1 MHIFLLTIY
10 LSRLFPY
17 NRVMLIPKVK
27 LNGLITIPSSKSQT
41 IRALLISVF
50 SRGISY
56 IKHPLISDDTKSCI
70 NAVKA
75 MGGVVTIG
83 DNSDITVDATS
94 AFFDMDELFIDAGN
108 SGTTEYL
115 SLPMLASLGIKVT
128 IDGDEMLRKRPLKPL
143 LDALESLGAETES
156 TNGFPPATLRGPLDG
171 GECTIECKTSQYLSG
186 LLLGAPLAT
195 GDSHIKC
202 SVLFEKPY
210 VKMTLKWLDEEEI
223 EYKISDDLEE
233 AWIKGGQSYKPL
245 DTYIEGD
252 FSSASFFFVAA
263 AIHNSEVTVE
273 GLVKDS
279 TQGDKEILNILEK
292 MGCTIEWNGNKVTVK
307 GPEKLKG
314 GVFDLNA
321 IPDTLPALAVAASF
335 AYGDTILGNVE
346 QARIKETDRI
356 RVMRENL
363 NALGVDAEESRD
375 SLIIHGKGKV
385 KGGSVKGYGDHRV
398 IMALSILGTK
408 TEEPTDIDDIS
419 AASVTFP
426 TFFELLKQLEK

>member
-1 MHIFLLTIY
+1 MI
-10 LSRLFPY
+10 
-17 NRVMLIPKVK
+17 IPSVK
-27 LNGLITIPSSKSQT
+27 LSGKIIIPSSKSQT

-50 SRGISY
+50 SRGVSY
-56 IKHPLISDDTKSCI
+56 IKHPLISDDTESCI

-75 MGGVVTIG
+75 MGADVSILENG
-83 DNSDITVDATS
+83 NITVDATY
-94 AFFDMDELFIDAGN
+94 AFSDMDELSIDAGN

-115 SLPMLASLGIKVT
+115 SLPMLSSLGIQVN

-156 TNGFPPATLRGPLDG
+156 TEGFPPASIRGPLDG

-186 LLLGAPLAT
+186 LLLGAPLAI

-210 VKMTLKWLDEEEI
+210 VKMTLKWLDDQGI
-223 EYKISDDLEE
+223 KYRISDDLEE
-233 AWIKGGQSYKPL
+233 VWVKGGQSYKPL

-263 AIHNSEVTVE
+263 AIHGTEVTVE
-273 GLVKDS
+273 GLDKNS

-292 MGCTIEWNGNKVTVK
+292 MGCSIKWNGMAVTVK

-321 IPDTLPALAVAASF
+321 IPDTLPALSVAAAF
-335 AYGDTILGNVE
+335 AEGDTILGNVE

-356 RVMRENL
+356 KVMRENL
-363 NALGVDAEESRD
+363 NELGVEAEERRD
-375 SLIIHGKGKV
+375 ALIIHGNGSV
-385 KGGSVKGYGDHRV
+385 KGGKAKGYGDHRV
-398 IMALSILGTK
+398 IMALAILGTK
-408 TEEPTDIDDIS
+408 TEEETEIDDVS

-426 TFFELLKQLEK
+426 TFFDLLEKLEK

>member
-1 MHIFLLTIY
+1 MI
-10 LSRLFPY
+10 
-17 NRVMLIPKVK
+17 IPSVK
-27 LNGLITIPSSKSQT
+27 LSGKIIIPSSKSQT

-50 SRGISY
+50 SRGVSY
-56 IKHPLISDDTKSCI
+56 IKHPLISDDTESCI

-75 MGGVVTIG
+75 MGADVNILENG
-83 DNSDITVDATS
+83 DITVDATY
-94 AFFDMDELFIDAGN
+94 AFSDMDELSIDAGN

-115 SLPMLASLGIKVT
+115 SLPMLSSLGIQVN
-128 IDGDEMLRKRPLKPL
+128 IDGDDMLRKRPLKPL

-156 TNGFPPATLRGPLDG
+156 TEGFPPASIRGPLDG

-186 LLLGAPLAT
+186 LLLGAPLAI

-210 VKMTLKWLDEEEI
+210 VKMTLKWLDDQGI
-223 EYKISDDLEE
+223 KYRISDDLEE
-233 AWIKGGQSYKPL
+233 VWVKGGQSYKPL

-263 AIHNSEVTVE
+263 AIHGTEVTVE
-273 GLVKDS
+273 GLDKNS

-292 MGCTIEWNGNKVTVK
+292 MGCSIKWNGMAVTVK

-321 IPDTLPALAVAASF
+321 IPDTLPALSVAAAF
-335 AYGDTILGNVE
+335 AEGDTILGNVE

-356 RVMRENL
+356 KVMRENL
-363 NALGVDAEESRD
+363 NELGVEAEERRD
-375 SLIIHGKGKV
+375 ALIIHGNGSV
-385 KGGSVKGYGDHRV
+385 KGGKAKGYGDHRV
-398 IMALSILGTK
+398 IMALAILGTK
-408 TEEPTDIDDIS
+408 TEEETEIDDVS

-426 TFFELLKQLEK
+426 TFFDLLEKLEK

>member
-1 MHIFLLTIY
+1 MI
-10 LSRLFPY
+10 
-17 NRVMLIPKVK
+17 IPSVK
-27 LNGLITIPSSKSQT
+27 LSGKIIIPSSKSQT

-50 SRGISY
+50 SRGVSY
-56 IKHPLISDDTKSCI
+56 IKHPLISDDTESCI

-75 MGGVVTIG
+75 MGADVSILENG
-83 DNSDITVDATS
+83 NITVDATY
-94 AFFDMDELFIDAGN
+94 AFSDMDELSIDAGN

-115 SLPMLASLGIKVT
+115 SLPMLSSLGIQVN

-156 TNGFPPATLRGPLDG
+156 TEGFPPASIRGPLDG

-186 LLLGAPLAT
+186 LLLGAPLAI

-210 VKMTLKWLDEEEI
+210 VKMTLKWLDDQGI
-223 EYKISDDLEE
+223 KYRISDDLEE
-233 AWIKGGQSYKPL
+233 VWVKGGQSYKPL

-263 AIHNSEVTVE
+263 AIHGTEVTVE
-273 GLVKDS
+273 GLDKNS

-292 MGCTIEWNGNKVTVK
+292 MGCSIKWNGMAVTVK

-321 IPDTLPALAVAASF
+321 IPDTLPALSVAAAF
-335 AYGDTILGNVE
+335 AEGDTILGNVE

-356 RVMRENL
+356 KVMRENL
-363 NALGVDAEESRD
+363 NELGVEAEERRD
-375 SLIIHGKGKV
+375 ALVVHGNGSV
-385 KGGSVKGYGDHRV
+385 KGGKAKGYGDHRV
-398 IMALSILGTK
+398 IMALAILGTK
-408 TEEPTDIDDIS
+408 TEEETEIDDVS

-426 TFFELLKQLEK
+426 TFFDLLEKLEK

>member
-1 MHIFLLTIY
+1 MI
-10 LSRLFPY
+10 
-17 NRVMLIPKVK
+17 IPSVK
-27 LNGLITIPSSKSQT
+27 LSGKIIIPSSKSQT

-50 SRGISY
+50 SRGVSY
-56 IKHPLISDDTKSCI
+56 IKHPLISDDTESCI

-75 MGGVVTIG
+75 MGADVSILENG
-83 DNSDITVDATS
+83 NITVDATY
-94 AFFDMDELFIDAGN
+94 AFSDMDELSIDAGN

-115 SLPMLASLGIKVT
+115 SLPMLSSLGIQVN

-156 TNGFPPATLRGPLDG
+156 TEGFPPASIRGPLDG

-186 LLLGAPLAT
+186 LLLGAPLAI

-210 VKMTLKWLDEEEI
+210 VKMTLKWLDDQGI
-223 EYKISDDLEE
+223 KYRISDDLEE
-233 AWIKGGQSYKPL
+233 VWVKGGQSYKPL

-263 AIHNSEVTVE
+263 AIHGTEVTVE
-273 GLVKDS
+273 GLDKNS

-292 MGCTIEWNGNKVTVK
+292 MGCSIKWNGMAVTVK

-321 IPDTLPALAVAASF
+321 IPDTLPALSVAAAF
-335 AYGDTILGNVE
+335 AEGDTILKNVE
-346 QARIKETDRI
+346 QAIIKETDRI
-356 RVMRENL
+356 KVMRENL
-363 NALGVDAEESRD
+363 NELGVEAEERRD
-375 SLIIHGKGKV
+375 ALIIHGNGSV
-385 KGGSVKGYGDHRV
+385 KGGKAKGYGDHRV
-398 IMALSILGTK
+398 IMALAILGTK
-408 TEEPTDIDDIS
+408 TEEETEIDDVS

-426 TFFELLKQLEK
+426 TFFDLLEKLEK

>member
-1 MHIFLLTIY
+1 MI
-10 LSRLFPY
+10 
-17 NRVMLIPKVK
+17 IPSVK
-27 LNGLITIPSSKSQT
+27 LSGKIIIPSSKSQT

-50 SRGISY
+50 SRGVSY
-56 IKHPLISDDTKSCI
+56 IKHPLISDDTESCI

-75 MGGVVTIG
+75 MGADVNILENG
-83 DNSDITVDATS
+83 DITVDATY
-94 AFFDMDELFIDAGN
+94 AFSDMDVLSIAAGN

-115 SLPMLASLGIKVT
+115 SLPMLSSLGIQVN

-156 TNGFPPATLRGPLDG
+156 TEGFPPASIRGPLDG

-186 LLLGAPLAT
+186 LLLGAPLAI

-210 VKMTLKWLDEEEI
+210 VKMTLKWLDDQGI
-223 EYKISDDLEE
+223 KYRISDDLEE
-233 AWIKGGQSYKPL
+233 VWVKGGQSYKPL

-263 AIHNSEVTVE
+263 AIHGTEVTVE
-273 GLVKDS
+273 GLDKNS

-292 MGCTIEWNGNKVTVK
+292 MGCSIKWNGIAVTVK
-307 GPEKLKG
+307 GPDKLKG

-321 IPDTLPALAVAASF
+321 IPDTLPALSVAAAF
-335 AYGDTILGNVE
+335 AEGDTILGNVE

-356 RVMRENL
+356 KVMRENL
-363 NALGVDAEESRD
+363 NELGVEAEERRD
-375 SLIIHGKGKV
+375 ALVVHGN
-385 KGGSVKGYGDHRV
+385 GSVKGGKAKSYGDHRV
-398 IMALSILGTK
+398 IMALAILGTR
-408 TEEPTDIDDIS
+408 TEEETEIDDVS

-426 TFFELLKQLEK
+426 TFFDLLEKLEK

>member
-1 MHIFLLTIY
+1 MI
-10 LSRLFPY
+10 
-17 NRVMLIPKVK
+17 IPSVK
-27 LNGLITIPSSKSQT
+27 LSGKIIIPSSKSQT

-50 SRGISY
+50 SRGVSY
-56 IKHPLISDDTKSCI
+56 IKHPLISDDTESCI

-75 MGGVVTIG
+75 MGADVNILENG
-83 DNSDITVDATS
+83 DITVDATY
-94 AFFDMDELFIDAGN
+94 AFSDMDELSIDAGN

-115 SLPMLASLGIKVT
+115 SLPMLSSLGIQVN

-156 TNGFPPATLRGPLDG
+156 TEGFPPASIRGPLDG

-186 LLLGAPLAT
+186 LLLGAPLAI

-210 VKMTLKWLDEEEI
+210 VKMTLKWLDDQGI
-223 EYKISDDLEE
+223 KYRISDDLEE
-233 AWIKGGQSYKPL
+233 VWVKGGQSYKPL

-263 AIHNSEVTVE
+263 AIHGTEVTVE
-273 GLVKDS
+273 GLDKNS

-292 MGCTIEWNGNKVTVK
+292 MGCSIKWNGMAVTVK

-321 IPDTLPALAVAASF
+321 IPDTLPALSVAAAF
-335 AYGDTILGNVE
+335 AEGDTILKNVE

-356 RVMRENL
+356 KVMRENL
-363 NALGVDAEESRD
+363 NELGVEAEERRD
-375 SLIIHGKGKV
+375 ALIIHGNGSV
-385 KGGSVKGYGDHRV
+385 KGGKAKGYGDHRV
-398 IMALSILGTK
+398 IMALAILGTK
-408 TEEPTDIDDIS
+408 TEEETEIDDVS

-426 TFFELLKQLEK
+426 TFFDLLEKLEK

>member
-1 MHIFLLTIY
+1 MI
-10 LSRLFPY
+10 
-17 NRVMLIPKVK
+17 IPSVK
-27 LNGLITIPSSKSQT
+27 LSGKIIIPSSKSQT

-50 SRGISY
+50 SRGVSY
-56 IKHPLISDDTKSCI
+56 IKHPLISDDTESCI

-75 MGGVVTIG
+75 MGADVSILENG
-83 DNSDITVDATS
+83 DITVDATY
-94 AFFDMDELFIDAGN
+94 AFSDMDELSIDAGN

-115 SLPMLASLGIKVT
+115 SLPMLSSLGIKVN

-156 TNGFPPATLRGPLDG
+156 TEGFPPASIRGPLDG

-186 LLLGAPLAT
+186 LLLGAPLAI
-195 GDSHIKC
+195 GDCHIKC

-210 VKMTLKWLDEEEI
+210 VKMTLKWLDDQGI
-223 EYKISDDLEE
+223 KYRISDDLEE
-233 AWIKGGQSYKPL
+233 VWVKGGQSYKPL

-263 AIHNSEVTVE
+263 AIHGTEVTVE
-273 GLVKDS
+273 GLDKNS

-292 MGCTIEWNGNKVTVK
+292 MGCSIKWNGMAVTVK

-321 IPDTLPALAVAASF
+321 IPDTLPALSVAAAF
-335 AYGDTILGNVE
+335 AEGDTILGNVE

-356 RVMRENL
+356 KVMRENL
-363 NALGVDAEESRD
+363 NELGVEAEERRD
-375 SLIIHGKGKV
+375 ALIIHGNGSV
-385 KGGSVKGYGDHRV
+385 KGGKAKGYGDHRV
-398 IMALSILGTK
+398 IMALAILGTR
-408 TEEPTDIDDIS
+408 TEEETEIDDVS

-426 TFFELLKQLEK
+426 TFFDLLEKLEK

>member
-1 MHIFLLTIY
+1 MI
-10 LSRLFPY
+10 
-17 NRVMLIPKVK
+17 IPSVK
-27 LNGLITIPSSKSQT
+27 LSGKIIIPSSKSQT

-50 SRGISY
+50 SRGVSY
-56 IKHPLISDDTKSCI
+56 IKHPLISDDTESCI

-75 MGGVVTIG
+75 MGADVNILENG
-83 DNSDITVDATS
+83 DITVDATY
-94 AFFDMDELFIDAGN
+94 AFSDMDELSIDAGN

-115 SLPMLASLGIKVT
+115 SLPMLSSLGIQVN

-156 TNGFPPATLRGPLDG
+156 TEGFPPASIRGPLDG

-186 LLLGAPLAT
+186 LLLGAPLAI

-210 VKMTLKWLDEEEI
+210 VKMTLKWLDDQGI
-223 EYKISDDLEE
+223 KYRISDDLEE
-233 AWIKGGQSYKPL
+233 VWVKGGQSYKPL

-263 AIHNSEVTVE
+263 AIHGTEVTVE
-273 GLVKDS
+273 GLDKNS

-292 MGCTIEWNGNKVTVK
+292 MGCSIKWNGMAVTVK

-321 IPDTLPALAVAASF
+321 IPDTLPALSVAAAF
-335 AYGDTILGNVE
+335 AEGDTILGNVE

-356 RVMRENL
+356 KVMRENL
-363 NALGVDAEESRD
+363 NELGVEADERRDA
-375 SLIIHGKGKV
+375 LIIHGNGSV
-385 KGGSVKGYGDHRV
+385 KGGKAKGYGDHRV
-398 IMALSILGTK
+398 IMALAILGTRTEEK
-408 TEEPTDIDDIS
+408 TEIDDVS

-426 TFFELLKQLEK
+426 TFFDLLEKLEK

>member
-1 MHIFLLTIY
+1 MI
-10 LSRLFPY
+10 
-17 NRVMLIPKVK
+17 IPSVK
-27 LNGLITIPSSKSQT
+27 LSGKIIIPSSKSQT

-50 SRGISY
+50 SRGVSY
-56 IKHPLISDDTKSCI
+56 IKHPLISDDTESCI

-75 MGGVVTIG
+75 MGADVSILENG
-83 DNSDITVDATS
+83 DITVDATY
-94 AFFDMDELFIDAGN
+94 AFSDMDELSIDAGN

-115 SLPMLASLGIKVT
+115 SLPMLSSLGIQVN

-156 TNGFPPATLRGPLDG
+156 TNGFPPASIRGPLDG

-186 LLLGAPLAT
+186 LLLGAPLAI

-210 VKMTLKWLDEEEI
+210 VKMTLKWLDDQGI
-223 EYKISDDLEE
+223 KYRISDDLEE
-233 AWIKGGQSYKPL
+233 VWVKGGQSYKPL

-263 AIHNSEVTVE
+263 AIHGTEVTVE
-273 GLVKDS
+273 GLDKNS
-279 TQGDKEILNILEK
+279 TQGDKEILNILEN
-292 MGCTIEWNGNKVTVK
+292 MGCKVEWNGMAVTVK
-307 GPEKLKG
+307 GPDKLKG

-321 IPDTLPALAVAASF
+321 IPDTLPALSVAAAF
-335 AYGDTILGNVE
+335 AEGDTILENVE

-356 RVMRENL
+356 KVMRENL
-363 NALGVDAEESRD
+363 NDLGVEAEERRD
-375 SLIIHGKGKV
+375 ALIVHGKGSV
-385 KGGSVKGYGDHRV
+385 KGGKAKGYGDHRV
-398 IMALSILGTK
+398 IMALAILGTRTEEK
-408 TEEPTDIDDIS
+408 TEIDDVS

-426 TFFELLKQLEK
+426 TFFDLLEKLEK

>member
-1 MHIFLLTIY
+1 MI
-10 LSRLFPY
+10 
-17 NRVMLIPKVK
+17 IPSVK
-27 LNGLITIPSSKSQT
+27 LSGKIIIPSSKSQT

-50 SRGISY
+50 SRGVSY
-56 IKHPLISDDTKSCI
+56 IKHPLISDDTESCI

-75 MGGVVTIG
+75 MGADVNILENG
-83 DNSDITVDATS
+83 DITVDATY
-94 AFFDMDELFIDAGN
+94 AFSDMDELSIDAGN

-115 SLPMLASLGIKVT
+115 SLPMLSSLGIQVN

-156 TNGFPPATLRGPLDG
+156 TNGFPPASIRGPLDG

-186 LLLGAPLAT
+186 LLLGAPLAI

-210 VKMTLKWLDEEEI
+210 VKMTLKWLDDQGI
-223 EYKISDDLEE
+223 KYRISDDLEE
-233 AWIKGGQSYKPL
+233 VWVKGGQSYKPL

-263 AIHNSEVTVE
+263 AIHGTEVTVE
-273 GLVKDS
+273 GLDKNS

-292 MGCTIEWNGNKVTVK
+292 MGCSIKWNGMAVTVK

-321 IPDTLPALAVAASF
+321 IPDTLPALSVAAAF
-335 AYGDTILGNVE
+335 AEGDTILGNVE

-356 RVMRENL
+356 KVMRENL
-363 NALGVDAEESRD
+363 NELGVEADERRDA
-375 SLIIHGKGKV
+375 LIIHGNGSV
-385 KGGSVKGYGDHRV
+385 KGGKAKGYGDHRV
-398 IMALSILGTK
+398 IMALAILGTR
-408 TEEPTDIDDIS
+408 TEEETEIDDVS

-426 TFFELLKQLEK
+426 TFFDLLEKLEK

>member
-1 MHIFLLTIY
+1 MI
-10 LSRLFPY
+10 
-17 NRVMLIPKVK
+17 IPSVK
-27 LNGLITIPSSKSQT
+27 LSGKIIIPSSKSQT

-50 SRGISY
+50 SRGVSY
-56 IKHPLISDDTKSCI
+56 IKHPLISDDTESCI

-75 MGGVVTIG
+75 MGADVSILENG
-83 DNSDITVDATS
+83 DITVDATY
-94 AFFDMDELFIDAGN
+94 AFSDMDELSIDAGN

-115 SLPMLASLGIKVT
+115 SLPMLSSLGIQVN

-156 TNGFPPATLRGPLDG
+156 TEGFPPASIRGPLDG

-186 LLLGAPLAT
+186 LLLGAPLAI

-210 VKMTLKWLDEEEI
+210 VKMTLKWLDDQGI
-223 EYKISDDLEE
+223 KYRISDDLEE
-233 AWIKGGQSYKPL
+233 VWVKGGQSYKPL

-263 AIHNSEVTVE
+263 AIHGTEVTVE
-273 GLVKDS
+273 GLDKNS

-292 MGCTIEWNGNKVTVK
+292 MGCSIKWNGMAVTVK

-321 IPDTLPALAVAASF
+321 IPDTLPALSVAAAF
-335 AYGDTILGNVE
+335 AEGDTILGNVE

-356 RVMRENL
+356 KVMRENL
-363 NALGVDAEESRD
+363 NELGVEAEERRD
-375 SLIIHGKGKV
+375 ALVVHGKGSV
-385 KGGSVKGYGDHRV
+385 KGGKAKGYGDHRV
-398 IMALSILGTK
+398 IMALAILGTR
-408 TEEPTDIDDIS
+408 TEEETEIDDVS

-426 TFFELLKQLEK
+426 TFFDLLEKLEK

>member
-1 MHIFLLTIY
+1 MTIP
-10 LSRLFPY
+10 S
-17 NRVMLIPKVK
+17 VK
-27 LNGLITIPSSKSQT
+27 LSGKIIIPSSKSQT

-50 SRGISY
+50 SRGVSY
-56 IKHPLISDDTKSCI
+56 IKHPLISDDTESCI

-75 MGGVVTIG
+75 MGADVNILENG
-83 DNSDITVDATS
+83 DITVDATY
-94 AFFDMDELFIDAGN
+94 AFSDMDELSIDAGN

-115 SLPMLASLGIKVT
+115 SLPMLSSLGIRVN

-156 TNGFPPATLRGPLDG
+156 TEGFPPASIRGPLDG

-186 LLLGAPLAT
+186 LLLGAPLAI

-210 VKMTLKWLDEEEI
+210 VKMTLKWLDDQGI
-223 EYKISDDLEE
+223 KYRISDDLEE
-233 AWIKGGQSYKPL
+233 VWVKGGQSYKPL

-263 AIHNSEVTVE
+263 AIHGTEVTVE
-273 GLVKDS
+273 GLDKNS

-292 MGCTIEWNGNKVTVK
+292 MGCSIKWNGMAVTVK

-321 IPDTLPALAVAASF
+321 IPDTLPALSVAAAF
-335 AYGDTILGNVE
+335 AEGDTILGNVE
-346 QARIKETDRI
+346 QASIKETDRI
-356 RVMRENL
+356 KVMRENL
-363 NALGVDAEESRD
+363 NELGVEAEERRD
-375 SLIIHGKGKV
+375 ALIIHGNGSV
-385 KGGSVKGYGDHRV
+385 KGGKAKGYGDHRV
-398 IMALSILGTK
+398 IMALAILGTK
-408 TEEPTDIDDIS
+408 TEEETEIDDVS

-426 TFFELLKQLEK
+426 TFFDLLEKLEK

>member
-1 MHIFLLTIY
+1 MI
-10 LSRLFPY
+10 
-17 NRVMLIPKVK
+17 IPSVK
-27 LNGLITIPSSKSQT
+27 LSGKIIIPSSKSQT

-50 SRGISY
+50 SRGVSY
-56 IKHPLISDDTKSCI
+56 IKHPLISDDTESCI

-75 MGGVVTIG
+75 MGADVSILENG
-83 DNSDITVDATS
+83 DITVDATY
-94 AFFDMDELFIDAGN
+94 AFSDMDELSIDAGN

-115 SLPMLASLGIKVT
+115 SLPMLSSLGIQVN

-156 TNGFPPATLRGPLDG
+156 TEGFPPASIRGPLDG

-186 LLLGAPLAT
+186 LLLGAPLAI
-195 GDSHIKC
+195 GDCHIKC

-210 VKMTLKWLDEEEI
+210 VKMTLKWLDDQGI
-223 EYKISDDLEE
+223 KYRISDDLEE
-233 AWIKGGQSYKPL
+233 VWVKGGQSYKPL

-263 AIHNSEVTVE
+263 AIHGTEVTVE
-273 GLVKDS
+273 GLDKNS

-292 MGCTIEWNGNKVTVK
+292 MGCSIKWNGMAVTVK

-321 IPDTLPALAVAASF
+321 IPDTLPALSVAAAF
-335 AYGDTILGNVE
+335 AEGDTILGNVE

-356 RVMRENL
+356 KVMRENL
-363 NALGVDAEESRD
+363 NELGVEAEERRD
-375 SLIIHGKGKV
+375 ALVVHGKGSV
-385 KGGSVKGYGDHRV
+385 KGGKAKGYGDHRV
-398 IMALSILGTK
+398 IMALAILGTR
-408 TEEPTDIDDIS
+408 TEEETEIDDVS

-426 TFFELLKQLEK
+426 TFFDLLEKLEK

>member
-1 MHIFLLTIY
+1 MI
-10 LSRLFPY
+10 
-17 NRVMLIPKVK
+17 IPSVK
-27 LNGLITIPSSKSQT
+27 LSGKIIIPSSKSQT

-50 SRGISY
+50 SRGVSY
-56 IKHPLISDDTKSCI
+56 IKHPLISDDTESCI

-75 MGGVVTIG
+75 MGADVNILENG
-83 DNSDITVDATS
+83 DITVDATY
-94 AFFDMDELFIDAGN
+94 AFSDMDELSIDAGN

-115 SLPMLASLGIKVT
+115 SLPMLSSLGIQVN

-156 TNGFPPATLRGPLDG
+156 TEGFPPASIRGPLDG

-186 LLLGAPLAT
+186 LLLGAPLAI

-210 VKMTLKWLDEEEI
+210 VKMTLKWLDDQGI
-223 EYKISDDLEE
+223 KYRISDDLEE
-233 AWIKGGQSYKPL
+233 VWVKGGQSYKPL

-263 AIHNSEVTVE
+263 AIHGTEVTVE
-273 GLVKDS
+273 GLDKNS

-292 MGCTIEWNGNKVTVK
+292 MGCSIKWNGMAVTVK

-321 IPDTLPALAVAASF
+321 IPDTLPALSVAAAF
-335 AYGDTILGNVE
+335 AEGDTILGNVE

-356 RVMRENL
+356 KVMRENL
-363 NALGVDAEESRD
+363 NELGVEAEERRD
-375 SLIIHGKGKV
+375 ALIIHGNGSV
-385 KGGSVKGYGDHRV
+385 KGGKAKGYGDHRV
-398 IMALSILGTK
+398 IMALAILGTR
-408 TEEPTDIDDIS
+408 TEEETEIDDVS
-419 AASVTFP
+419 AASITFP
-426 TFFELLKQLEK
+426 TFFDLLENLEK

>member
-1 MHIFLLTIY
+1 MI
-10 LSRLFPY
+10 
-17 NRVMLIPKVK
+17 IPSVK
-27 LNGLITIPSSKSQT
+27 LSGKIIIPSSKSQT

-50 SRGISY
+50 SRGVSY
-56 IKHPLISDDTKSCI
+56 IKHPLISDDTESCI

-75 MGGVVTIG
+75 MGADVSILENG
-83 DNSDITVDATS
+83 DITVDATY
-94 AFFDMDELFIDAGN
+94 AFSDMDELSIDAGN

-115 SLPMLASLGIKVT
+115 SLPMLSSLGIQVN

-156 TNGFPPATLRGPLDG
+156 TNGFPPASIRGPLDG

-186 LLLGAPLAT
+186 LLLGAPLAI
-195 GDSHIKC
+195 GDCHIKC

-210 VKMTLKWLDEEEI
+210 VKMTLKWLDDQGI
-223 EYKISDDLEE
+223 KYRISDDLEE
-233 AWIKGGQSYKPL
+233 VWVKGGQSYKPL

-263 AIHNSEVTVE
+263 AIHGTEVTVE
-273 GLVKDS
+273 GLDKNS

-292 MGCTIEWNGNKVTVK
+292 MGCSIKWNGMAVTVK

-321 IPDTLPALAVAASF
+321 IPDTLPALSVAAAF
-335 AYGDTILGNVE
+335 AEGDTILGNVE

-356 RVMRENL
+356 KVMRENL
-363 NALGVDAEESRD
+363 NELGVEAEERRD
-375 SLIIHGKGKV
+375 ALVVHGNGSV
-385 KGGSVKGYGDHRV
+385 KGGKAKGYGDHRV
-398 IMALSILGTK
+398 IMALAILGTRTEEK
-408 TEEPTDIDDIS
+408 TEIDDVS

-426 TFFELLKQLEK
+426 TFFDLLENLEK

>member
-1 MHIFLLTIY
+1 MI
-10 LSRLFPY
+10 
-17 NRVMLIPKVK
+17 IPSVK
-27 LNGLITIPSSKSQT
+27 LSGKIIIPSSKSQT

-50 SRGISY
+50 SRGVSY
-56 IKHPLISDDTKSCI
+56 IKHPLISDDTESCI

-75 MGGVVTIG
+75 MGADVSILENG
-83 DNSDITVDATS
+83 DITVDATY
-94 AFFDMDELFIDAGN
+94 AFSDMDELSIDAGN

-115 SLPMLASLGIKVT
+115 SLPMLSSLGIQVN

-156 TNGFPPATLRGPLDG
+156 TEGFPPASIRGPLDG

-186 LLLGAPLAT
+186 LLLGAPLAI

-210 VKMTLKWLDEEEI
+210 VKMTLKWLDDQGI
-223 EYKISDDLEE
+223 KYRISDDLEE
-233 AWIKGGQSYKPL
+233 VWVKGGQSYKPL

-263 AIHNSEVTVE
+263 AIHGTEVTVE
-273 GLVKDS
+273 GLDKNS

-292 MGCTIEWNGNKVTVK
+292 MGCSIKWNGMAVTVK

-321 IPDTLPALAVAASF
+321 IPDTLPALSVAAAF
-335 AYGDTILGNVE
+335 AEGDTILGNVE

-356 RVMRENL
+356 KVMRENL
-363 NALGVDAEESRD
+363 NELGVEAEERRD
-375 SLIIHGKGKV
+375 ALVVHGNGSV
-385 KGGSVKGYGDHRV
+385 KGGKAKGYGDHRV
-398 IMALSILGTK
+398 IMALAILGTK
-408 TEEPTDIDDIS
+408 TEEKTEIDDVS

-426 TFFELLKQLEK
+426 TFFDLLEKLEK

>member
-1 MHIFLLTIY
+1 MIIPSAK
-10 LSRLFPY
+10 LSGK
-17 NRVMLIPKVK
+17 I
-27 LNGLITIPSSKSQT
+27 IIPSSKSQT

-50 SRGISY
+50 SRGVSY
-56 IKHPLISDDTKSCI
+56 IKHPLISDDTESCI

-75 MGGVVTIG
+75 MGADVNILENG
-83 DNSDITVDATS
+83 DITVDATY
-94 AFFDMDELFIDAGN
+94 AFSDMDELSIDAGN

-115 SLPMLASLGIKVT
+115 SLPMLSSLGIQVN

-156 TNGFPPATLRGPLDG
+156 TNGFPPASIRGPLDG

-186 LLLGAPLAT
+186 LLLGAPLAIC
-195 GDSHIKC
+195 DSHIKC

-210 VKMTLKWLDEEEI
+210 VKMTLKWLDYQGI
-223 EYKISDDLEE
+223 KYRISDDLEE
-233 AWIKGGQSYKPL
+233 VWVKGGQSYKPL

-263 AIHNSEVTVE
+263 AIHGTEVTVE
-273 GLVKDS
+273 GLDKNS

-292 MGCTIEWNGNKVTVK
+292 MGCSIKWNGMAVTVK

-321 IPDTLPALAVAASF
+321 IPDTLPALSVAAAF
-335 AYGDTILGNVE
+335 AEGDTILENVE

-356 RVMRENL
+356 KVMRENL
-363 NALGVDAEESRD
+363 NELGVEAEERRD
-375 SLIIHGKGKV
+375 ALIIHGNGSV
-385 KGGSVKGYGDHRV
+385 KGGKAKGYGDHRV
-398 IMALSILGTK
+398 IMALAILGTR
-408 TEEPTDIDDIS
+408 TEEETEIDDVS

-426 TFFELLKQLEK
+426 TFFDLLEKLEK

>member
-1 MHIFLLTIY
+1 MI
-10 LSRLFPY
+10 
-17 NRVMLIPKVK
+17 IPSVK
-27 LNGLITIPSSKSQT
+27 LSGKIIIPSSKSQT
-41 IRALLISVF
+41 IRALLISFF
-50 SRGISY
+50 SRGVSY
-56 IKHPLISDDTKSCI
+56 IKHPLISDDTESCI

-75 MGGVVTIG
+75 MGADVSILENG
-83 DNSDITVDATS
+83 NITVDATY
-94 AFFDMDELFIDAGN
+94 AFSDMDELSIDAGN

-115 SLPMLASLGIKVT
+115 SLPMLSSLGIQVN

-156 TNGFPPATLRGPLDG
+156 TEGFPPASIRGPLDG

-186 LLLGAPLAT
+186 LLLGAPLAI

-210 VKMTLKWLDEEEI
+210 VKMTLKWLDDQGI
-223 EYKISDDLEE
+223 KYRISDDLEE
-233 AWIKGGQSYKPL
+233 VWVKGGQSYKPL

-263 AIHNSEVTVE
+263 AIHGTEVTVE
-273 GLVKDS
+273 GLDKNS

-292 MGCTIEWNGNKVTVK
+292 MGCSIKWNGMAVTVK

-321 IPDTLPALAVAASF
+321 IPDTLPALSVAAAF
-335 AYGDTILGNVE
+335 AEGDTILGNVE

-356 RVMRENL
+356 KVMRENL
-363 NALGVDAEESRD
+363 NELGVEAEERRD
-375 SLIIHGKGKV
+375 ALVVHGNGSV
-385 KGGSVKGYGDHRV
+385 KGGKAKGYGDHRV
-398 IMALSILGTK
+398 IMALAILGTK
-408 TEEPTDIDDIS
+408 TEEETEIDDVS

-426 TFFELLKQLEK
+426 TFFDLLEKLEK

>member
-1 MHIFLLTIY
+1 MI
-10 LSRLFPY
+10 
-17 NRVMLIPKVK
+17 IPSVK
-27 LNGLITIPSSKSQT
+27 LSGKIIIPSSKSQT

-50 SRGISY
+50 SRGVSY
-56 IKHPLISDDTKSCI
+56 IKHPLISDDTESCI

-75 MGGVVTIG
+75 MGADVSILENG
-83 DNSDITVDATS
+83 DITVDATY
-94 AFFDMDELFIDAGN
+94 AFSDMDELSIDAGN

-115 SLPMLASLGIKVT
+115 SLPMLSSLGIQVN

-156 TNGFPPATLRGPLDG
+156 TNGFPPASIRGPLDG

-186 LLLGAPLAT
+186 LLLGAPLAI

-210 VKMTLKWLDEEEI
+210 VKMTLKWLDDQGI
-223 EYKISDDLEE
+223 KYRISDDLEE
-233 AWIKGGQSYKPL
+233 VWVKGGQSYKPL

-263 AIHNSEVTVE
+263 AIHGTEVTVE
-273 GLVKDS
+273 GLDKNS

-292 MGCTIEWNGNKVTVK
+292 MGCSIKWNGMAVTVK

-321 IPDTLPALAVAASF
+321 IPDTLPALSVAAAF
-335 AYGDTILGNVE
+335 AEGDTILGNVE

-356 RVMRENL
+356 KVMRENL
-363 NALGVDAEESRD
+363 NELGVEADERRDA
-375 SLIIHGKGKV
+375 LIIHGNGSV
-385 KGGSVKGYGDHRV
+385 KGGKAKGYGDHRV
-398 IMALSILGTK
+398 IMALAILGTR
-408 TEEPTDIDDIS
+408 TEEETEIDDVS

-426 TFFELLKQLEK
+426 TFFDLLEKLEK

>member
-1 MHIFLLTIY
+1 MI
-10 LSRLFPY
+10 
-17 NRVMLIPKVK
+17 IPSVK
-27 LNGLITIPSSKSQT
+27 LSGKIIIPSSKSQT

-50 SRGISY
+50 SRGVSY
-56 IKHPLISDDTKSCI
+56 IKHPLISDDTESCI

-75 MGGVVTIG
+75 MGADVNILENG
-83 DNSDITVDATS
+83 DITVDATY
-94 AFFDMDELFIDAGN
+94 AFSDMDELSIDAGN

-115 SLPMLASLGIKVT
+115 SLPMLSFLGIQVN

-156 TNGFPPATLRGPLDG
+156 TEGFPPASIRGPLDG

-186 LLLGAPLAT
+186 LLLGAPLAI
-195 GDSHIKC
+195 GDCHIKC

-210 VKMTLKWLDEEEI
+210 VKMTLKWLDDQGI
-223 EYKISDDLEE
+223 KYRISDDLEE
-233 AWIKGGQSYKPL
+233 VWVKGGQSYKPL

-263 AIHNSEVTVE
+263 AIHGTEVTVE
-273 GLVKDS
+273 GLDKNS

-292 MGCTIEWNGNKVTVK
+292 MGCSIKWNGMAVTVK

-321 IPDTLPALAVAASF
+321 IPDTLPALSVAAAF
-335 AYGDTILGNVE
+335 AEGDTILGNVE

-356 RVMRENL
+356 KVMRENL
-363 NALGVDAEESRD
+363 NELGVEADERRDA
-375 SLIIHGKGKV
+375 LIIHGNGSV
-385 KGGSVKGYGDHRV
+385 KGGKAKGYGDHRV
-398 IMALSILGTK
+398 IMALAILGTK
-408 TEEPTDIDDIS
+408 TEEKTEIDDVS

-426 TFFELLKQLEK
+426 TFFDLLEKLEK

>member
-1 MHIFLLTIY
+1 MI
-10 LSRLFPY
+10 
-17 NRVMLIPKVK
+17 IPSVK
-27 LNGLITIPSSKSQT
+27 LSGKIIIPSSKSQT

-50 SRGISY
+50 SRGVSY
-56 IKHPLISDDTKSCI
+56 IKHPLISDDTESCI

-75 MGGVVTIG
+75 MGADVNILENG
-83 DNSDITVDATS
+83 DITVDATY
-94 AFFDMDELFIDAGN
+94 AFSDMDELSIDAGN

-115 SLPMLASLGIKVT
+115 SLPMLSSLGIQVN

-156 TNGFPPATLRGPLDG
+156 TEGFPPASIRGPVDG
-171 GECTIECKTSQYLSG
+171 GECTIECKTSQDLSG
-186 LLLGAPLAT
+186 LLLGAPLAI

-210 VKMTLKWLDEEEI
+210 VKMTLKWLDDQGI
-223 EYKISDDLEE
+223 KYRISDDLEE
-233 AWIKGGQSYKPL
+233 VWVKGGQSYKPL

-263 AIHNSEVTVE
+263 AIHGTEVTVE
-273 GLVKDS
+273 GLDKNS

-292 MGCTIEWNGNKVTVK
+292 MGCSIKWNGMAVTVK

-321 IPDTLPALAVAASF
+321 IPDTLPALSVAAAF
-335 AYGDTILGNVE
+335 AEGDTILGNVE

-356 RVMRENL
+356 KVMRENL
-363 NALGVDAEESRD
+363 NELGVEADERRDA
-375 SLIIHGKGKV
+375 LIIHGNGSV
-385 KGGSVKGYGDHRV
+385 KGGKAKGYGDHRV
-398 IMALSILGTK
+398 IMALAILGTK
-408 TEEPTDIDDIS
+408 TEEETEIDDVS

-426 TFFELLKQLEK
+426 TFFDLLEKLEK

>member
-1 MHIFLLTIY
+1 MI
-10 LSRLFPY
+10 
-17 NRVMLIPKVK
+17 IPSVK
-27 LNGLITIPSSKSQT
+27 LSGKIIIPSSKSQT

-50 SRGISY
+50 SRGVSY
-56 IKHPLISDDTKSCI
+56 IKHPLISDDTESCI

-75 MGGVVTIG
+75 MGADVNILENG
-83 DNSDITVDATS
+83 DITVDATY
-94 AFFDMDELFIDAGN
+94 AFSDMDELSIDAGN

-115 SLPMLASLGIKVT
+115 SLPMLSSLGIQVN

-156 TNGFPPATLRGPLDG
+156 TEGFSPASIRGPLDG

-186 LLLGAPLAT
+186 LLLGAPLAI

-210 VKMTLKWLDEEEI
+210 VKMTLKWLDDQGI
-223 EYKISDDLEE
+223 KYRISDDLEE
-233 AWIKGGQSYKPL
+233 VWVKGGQSYKPL

-263 AIHNSEVTVE
+263 AIHGTEVTVE
-273 GLVKDS
+273 GLDKNS

-292 MGCTIEWNGNKVTVK
+292 MGCSIKWNGMAVTVK

-321 IPDTLPALAVAASF
+321 IPDTLPALSVAAAF
-335 AYGDTILGNVE
+335 AEGDTILGNVE

-356 RVMRENL
+356 KVMRENL
-363 NALGVDAEESRD
+363 NELGVEAEERRD
-375 SLIIHGKGKV
+375 ALVVHGKGSV
-385 KGGSVKGYGDHRV
+385 KGGKAKGYGDHRV
-398 IMALSILGTK
+398 IMALAILGTRTEEK
-408 TEEPTDIDDIS
+408 TEIDDVS

-426 TFFELLKQLEK
+426 TFFDLLENLEK

>member
-1 MHIFLLTIY
+1 MI
-10 LSRLFPY
+10 
-17 NRVMLIPKVK
+17 IPSVK
-27 LNGLITIPSSKSQT
+27 LSGKIIIPSSKSQT

-50 SRGISY
+50 SRGVSY
-56 IKHPLISDDTKSCI
+56 IKHPLISDDTESCI

-75 MGGVVTIG
+75 MGADVSILENG
-83 DNSDITVDATS
+83 DITVDATY
-94 AFFDMDELFIDAGN
+94 AFSDMDELSIDAGN

-115 SLPMLASLGIKVT
+115 SLPMLSSLGIQVN

-156 TNGFPPATLRGPLDG
+156 TEGFPPASIRGPLDG

-186 LLLGAPLAT
+186 LLLGAPLAI

-210 VKMTLKWLDEEEI
+210 VKMTLKWLDDQGI
-223 EYKISDDLEE
+223 KYRISDDLEE
-233 AWIKGGQSYKPL
+233 VWVKGGQSYKPL

-263 AIHNSEVTVE
+263 AIHGTEVTVE
-273 GLVKDS
+273 GLDKNS

-292 MGCTIEWNGNKVTVK
+292 MGCSIKWNGMAVTVK

-321 IPDTLPALAVAASF
+321 IPDTLPALSVAAAF
-335 AYGDTILGNVE
+335 AEGDTILENVE

-356 RVMRENL
+356 KVMRENL
-363 NALGVDAEESRD
+363 NELGVEAEERRD
-375 SLIIHGKGKV
+375 ALIIHGNGSV
-385 KGGSVKGYGDHRV
+385 KGGKAKGYGDHRV
-398 IMALSILGTK
+398 IMALAILGTR
-408 TEEPTDIDDIS
+408 TEEETEIDDVS

-426 TFFELLKQLEK
+426 TFFDLLEKLEK

>member
-1 MHIFLLTIY
+1 MI
-10 LSRLFPY
+10 
-17 NRVMLIPKVK
+17 IPSVK
-27 LNGLITIPSSKSQT
+27 LSGKIIIPSSKSQT

-50 SRGISY
+50 SRGVSY
-56 IKHPLISDDTKSCI
+56 IKHPLISDDTESCI

-75 MGGVVTIG
+75 MGADVSILENG
-83 DNSDITVDATS
+83 DITVDATY
-94 AFFDMDELFIDAGN
+94 AFSDMDELSIDAGN

-115 SLPMLASLGIKVT
+115 SLPMLSSLGIQVN

-156 TNGFPPATLRGPLDG
+156 TEGFPPASIRGPLDG

-186 LLLGAPLAT
+186 LLLGAPLAI

-210 VKMTLKWLDEEEI
+210 VKMTLKWLDDQGI
-223 EYKISDDLEE
+223 KYRISDDLEE
-233 AWIKGGQSYKPL
+233 VWVKGGQSYKPL

-263 AIHNSEVTVE
+263 AIHGTEVTVE
-273 GLVKDS
+273 GLDKNS

-292 MGCTIEWNGNKVTVK
+292 MGCSIKWNGMAVTVK

-321 IPDTLPALAVAASF
+321 IPDTLPALSVAAAF
-335 AYGDTILGNVE
+335 AEGDTILENVE

-356 RVMRENL
+356 KVMRENL
-363 NALGVDAEESRD
+363 NELGVEAEERRD
-375 SLIIHGKGKV
+375 ALVVHGKGSV
-385 KGGSVKGYGDHRV
+385 KGGKAKGYGDHRV
-398 IMALSILGTK
+398 IMALAILGTRTEEK
-408 TEEPTDIDDIS
+408 TEIDDVS

-426 TFFELLKQLEK
+426 TFFDLLEKLEK

>member
-1 MHIFLLTIY
+1 MI
-10 LSRLFPY
+10 
-17 NRVMLIPKVK
+17 IPSVK
-27 LNGLITIPSSKSQT
+27 LSGKIIIPSSKSQT

-50 SRGISY
+50 SRGVSY
-56 IKHPLISDDTKSCI
+56 IKHPLISDDTESCI

-75 MGGVVTIG
+75 MGADVSILENG
-83 DNSDITVDATS
+83 DITVDATY
-94 AFFDMDELFIDAGN
+94 AFSDMDELSIDAGN

-115 SLPMLASLGIKVT
+115 SLPMLSSLGIQVN

-156 TNGFPPATLRGPLDG
+156 TEGFPPASIRGPLDG

-186 LLLGAPLAT
+186 LLLGAPLAI

-210 VKMTLKWLDEEEI
+210 VKMTLKWLDDQGI
-223 EYKISDDLEE
+223 KYRISDDLEE
-233 AWIKGGQSYKPL
+233 VWVKGGQSYKPL

-263 AIHNSEVTVE
+263 AIHGTEVTVE
-273 GLVKDS
+273 GLEKNS

-292 MGCTIEWNGNKVTVK
+292 MGCSIKWNGVAVTVK

-321 IPDTLPALAVAASF
+321 IPDTLPALSVAAAF
-335 AYGDTILGNVE
+335 AEGDTILGNVE

-356 RVMRENL
+356 KVMRENL
-363 NALGVDAEESRD
+363 NQLGVEAEERRD
-375 SLIIHGKGKV
+375 ALIVHGKGSV
-385 KGGSVKGYGDHRV
+385 KGGKAKGYGDHRV
-398 IMALSILGTK
+398 IMALAILGTK
-408 TEEPTDIDDIS
+408 TEEETEIDDVS

-426 TFFELLKQLEK
+426 TFFDLLEKLEK

>member
-1 MHIFLLTIY
+1 MI
-10 LSRLFPY
+10 
-17 NRVMLIPKVK
+17 IPSVK
-27 LNGLITIPSSKSQT
+27 LSGKIIIPSSKSQT

-50 SRGISY
+50 SRGVSY
-56 IKHPLISDDTKSCI
+56 IKHPLISDDTESCI

-75 MGGVVTIG
+75 MGADVNILENG
-83 DNSDITVDATS
+83 DITVDATY
-94 AFFDMDELFIDAGN
+94 AFSDMDELSIDAGN

-115 SLPMLASLGIKVT
+115 SLPMLSSLGIQVN

-156 TNGFPPATLRGPLDG
+156 TEGFPPASIRGPLDG

-186 LLLGAPLAT
+186 LLLGAPLAI

-210 VKMTLKWLDEEEI
+210 VKMTLKWLDDQGI
-223 EYKISDDLEE
+223 KYRISDDLEE
-233 AWIKGGQSYKPL
+233 VWVKGGQSYKPL

-263 AIHNSEVTVE
+263 AIHGTEVTVE
-273 GLVKDS
+273 GLDKNS

-292 MGCTIEWNGNKVTVK
+292 MGCSIEWNGMAVTVK
-307 GPEKLKG
+307 GPDKLKG

-321 IPDTLPALAVAASF
+321 IPDTLPALSVVAAF
-335 AYGDTILGNVE
+335 AEGDTILENVE

-356 RVMRENL
+356 KVMRENL
-363 NALGVDAEESRD
+363 NELGVEAEERRD
-375 SLIIHGKGKV
+375 ALIIHGNGSV
-385 KGGSVKGYGDHRV
+385 KGGKAKGYGDHRV
-398 IMALSILGTK
+398 IMALAILGTK
-408 TEEPTDIDDIS
+408 TEEETEIDDVS

-426 TFFELLKQLEK
+426 TFFDLLEKLEK

>member
-1 MHIFLLTIY
+1 MI
-10 LSRLFPY
+10 
-17 NRVMLIPKVK
+17 IPSVK
-27 LNGLITIPSSKSQT
+27 LSGKIIIPSSKSQT

-50 SRGISY
+50 SRGVSY
-56 IKHPLISDDTKSCI
+56 IKHPLISDDTESCI

-75 MGGVVTIG
+75 MGADVNILENG
-83 DNSDITVDATS
+83 DITVDATY
-94 AFFDMDELFIDAGN
+94 AFSDMDELSIDAGN

-115 SLPMLASLGIKVT
+115 SLPMLSSLGIQVN

-156 TNGFPPATLRGPLDG
+156 TEGFPPASIRGPLDG

-186 LLLGAPLAT
+186 LLLGAPLAI

-210 VKMTLKWLDEEEI
+210 VKMTLKWLDDQGI
-223 EYKISDDLEE
+223 KYRISDDLEE
-233 AWIKGGQSYKPL
+233 VWVKGGQSYKPL

-263 AIHNSEVTVE
+263 AIHGTEVTVE
-273 GLVKDS
+273 GLDKNS

-292 MGCTIEWNGNKVTVK
+292 MGCSIKWNGMAVTVK

-321 IPDTLPALAVAASF
+321 IPDTLPALSVAAAF
-335 AYGDTILGNVE
+335 AEGDTILENVE

-356 RVMRENL
+356 KVMRENL
-363 NALGVDAEESRD
+363 NDLGVEAEERRD
-375 SLIIHGKGKV
+375 ALIVHGK
-385 KGGSVKGYGDHRV
+385 GSVKGGKAKGYGNHRV
-398 IMALSILGTK
+398 IMALAILGTK
-408 TEEPTDIDDIS
+408 TEEETEIDDVS

-426 TFFELLKQLEK
+426 TFFDLLEKLEK

>member
-1 MHIFLLTIY
+1 MI
-10 LSRLFPY
+10 
-17 NRVMLIPKVK
+17 IPSVK
-27 LNGLITIPSSKSQT
+27 LSGKIIIPSSKSQT

-50 SRGISY
+50 SRGVSY
-56 IKHPLISDDTKSCI
+56 IKHPLISDDTESCI

-75 MGGVVTIG
+75 MGADVSILENG
-83 DNSDITVDATS
+83 DITVDATY
-94 AFFDMDELFIDAGN
+94 AFSDMDELSIDAGN

-115 SLPMLASLGIKVT
+115 SLPMLSSLGIQVN

-156 TNGFPPATLRGPLDG
+156 TEGFPPASIRGPLDG

-186 LLLGAPLAT
+186 LLLGAPLAI

-210 VKMTLKWLDEEEI
+210 VKMTLKWLDDQGI
-223 EYKISDDLEE
+223 KYRISDDLEE
-233 AWIKGGQSYKPL
+233 VWVKGGQSYKPL

-263 AIHNSEVTVE
+263 AIHGTEVTVE
-273 GLVKDS
+273 GLDKNS

-292 MGCTIEWNGNKVTVK
+292 MGCSIKWNGMAVTVK

-321 IPDTLPALAVAASF
+321 IPDTLPALSVAAAF
-335 AYGDTILGNVE
+335 AEGDTILGNVE

-356 RVMRENL
+356 KVMRENL
-363 NALGVDAEESRD
+363 NELGVEAEERRD
-375 SLIIHGKGKV
+375 ALIIHGNGSD
-385 KGGSVKGYGDHRV
+385 KGGKAKGYGDHRV
-398 IMALSILGTK
+398 IMALAILGTRTEEK
-408 TEEPTDIDDIS
+408 TEIDDVS

-426 TFFELLKQLEK
+426 TFFDLLEKLEK

>member
-1 MHIFLLTIY
+1 MI
-10 LSRLFPY
+10 
-17 NRVMLIPKVK
+17 IPSVK
-27 LNGLITIPSSKSQT
+27 LSGKIIIPSSKSQT

-50 SRGISY
+50 SRGVSY
-56 IKHPLISDDTKSCI
+56 IKHPLISDDTESCI

-75 MGGVVTIG
+75 MGADVSILENG
-83 DNSDITVDATS
+83 DITVDATY
-94 AFFDMDELFIDAGN
+94 AFSDMDELSIDAGN

-115 SLPMLASLGIKVT
+115 SLPMLSSLGIQVN
-128 IDGDEMLRKRPLKPL
+128 IDGDDMLRKRPLKPL

-156 TNGFPPATLRGPLDG
+156 TNGFPPASIRGPLDG

-186 LLLGAPLAT
+186 LLLGAPLAI

-202 SVLFEKPY
+202 TVLFEKPY
-210 VKMTLKWLDEEEI
+210 VKMTLKWLDDQGI
-223 EYKISDDLEE
+223 KYRISDDLEE
-233 AWIKGGQSYKPL
+233 AWVKGGQSYKPL

-263 AIHNSEVTVE
+263 AIHGTEVTVE
-273 GLVKDS
+273 GLDKNS

-292 MGCTIEWNGNKVTVK
+292 MGCSIKWNGMAVTVK

-321 IPDTLPALAVAASF
+321 IPDTLPALSVAAAF
-335 AYGDTILGNVE
+335 AEGDTILGNVE

-356 RVMRENL
+356 KVMRENL
-363 NALGVDAEESRD
+363 NELGVEAEERRD
-375 SLIIHGKGKV
+375 ALIIHGNGSV
-385 KGGSVKGYGDHRV
+385 KGGKAKGYGDHRV
-398 IMALSILGTK
+398 IMALAILGTR
-408 TEEPTDIDDIS
+408 TEEETEIDDVS

-426 TFFELLKQLEK
+426 TFFDLLENLEK

>member
-1 MHIFLLTIY
+1 MI
-10 LSRLFPY
+10 
-17 NRVMLIPKVK
+17 IPSVK
-27 LNGLITIPSSKSQT
+27 LSGKIIIPSSKSQT

-50 SRGISY
+50 SRGVSY
-56 IKHPLISDDTKSCI
+56 IKHPLISDDTESCI

-75 MGGVVTIG
+75 MGADVSILENG
-83 DNSDITVDATS
+83 DITVDATY
-94 AFFDMDELFIDAGN
+94 AFSDMDELSIDAGN

-115 SLPMLASLGIKVT
+115 SLPMLSSLGIQVNT
-128 IDGDEMLRKRPLKPL
+128 DGDDMLRKRPLKPL

-156 TNGFPPATLRGPLDG
+156 TNGFPPASIRGPLDG

-186 LLLGAPLAT
+186 LLLGAPLAI

-202 SVLFEKPY
+202 TVLFEKPY
-210 VKMTLKWLDEEEI
+210 VKMTLKWLDDQGI
-223 EYKISDDLEE
+223 KYRISDDLEE
-233 AWIKGGQSYKPL
+233 AWVKGGQSYKPL

-263 AIHNSEVTVE
+263 AIHGTEVTVE
-273 GLVKDS
+273 GLDKNS

-292 MGCTIEWNGNKVTVK
+292 MGCSIKWNGMAVTVK

-321 IPDTLPALAVAASF
+321 IPDTLPALSVAAAF
-335 AYGDTILGNVE
+335 AEGDTILGNVE

-356 RVMRENL
+356 KVMRENL
-363 NALGVDAEESRD
+363 NELGVEADERRDA
-375 SLIIHGKGKV
+375 LIIHGNGSV
-385 KGGSVKGYGDHRV
+385 KGGKAKGYGDHRV
-398 IMALSILGTK
+398 IMALAILGTR
-408 TEEPTDIDDIS
+408 TEEETEIDDVS

-426 TFFELLKQLEK
+426 TFFDLLENLEK

>member
-1 MHIFLLTIY
+1 MI
-10 LSRLFPY
+10 
-17 NRVMLIPKVK
+17 IPSVK
-27 LNGLITIPSSKSQT
+27 LSGKIIIPSSKSQT

-50 SRGISY
+50 SRGVSY
-56 IKHPLISDDTKSCI
+56 IKHPLISDDTESCI

-75 MGGVVTIG
+75 MGADVSILENG
-83 DNSDITVDATS
+83 DITVDATY
-94 AFFDMDELFIDAGN
+94 AFSDMDELSIDAGN

-115 SLPMLASLGIKVT
+115 SLPMLSSLGIQVN

-156 TNGFPPATLRGPLDG
+156 TEGFPPASIRGPLDG

-186 LLLGAPLAT
+186 LLLGAPLAI
-195 GDSHIKC
+195 GDCHIKC

-210 VKMTLKWLDEEEI
+210 VKMTLKWLDDQGI
-223 EYKISDDLEE
+223 KYRTSDDLEE
-233 AWIKGGQSYKPL
+233 VWVKGGQSYKPL

-263 AIHNSEVTVE
+263 AIHGTEVTVE
-273 GLVKDS
+273 GLDKNS

-292 MGCTIEWNGNKVTVK
+292 MGCSIKWNGMAVTVK

-321 IPDTLPALAVAASF
+321 IPDTLPALSVAAAF
-335 AYGDTILGNVE
+335 AEGDTILGNVE

-356 RVMRENL
+356 KVMRKNL
-363 NALGVDAEESRD
+363 NELGVEADERRDA
-375 SLIIHGKGKV
+375 LIIHGNGSV
-385 KGGSVKGYGDHRV
+385 KGGKAKGYGDHRV
-398 IMALSILGTK
+398 IMALAILGTR
-408 TEEPTDIDDIS
+408 TEEETEIDDVS

-426 TFFELLKQLEK
+426 TFFDLLENLEK

>member
-1 MHIFLLTIY
+1 MI
-10 LSRLFPY
+10 
-17 NRVMLIPKVK
+17 IPSVK
-27 LNGLITIPSSKSQT
+27 LSGKIIIPSSKSQT

-50 SRGISY
+50 SRGVSY
-56 IKHPLISDDTKSCI
+56 IKHPLISDDTESCI

-75 MGGVVTIG
+75 MGADVSILENG
-83 DNSDITVDATS
+83 NITVDATY
-94 AFFDMDELFIDAGN
+94 AFSDMDELSIDAGN

-115 SLPMLASLGIKVT
+115 SLPMLSSLGIQVN

-156 TNGFPPATLRGPLDG
+156 TEGFPPASIRGPLDG

-186 LLLGAPLAT
+186 LLLGAPLAI

-210 VKMTLKWLDEEEI
+210 VKMTLKWLDDQGI
-223 EYKISDDLEE
+223 KYRISDDLEE
-233 AWIKGGQSYKPL
+233 VWVKGGQSYKPL

-263 AIHNSEVTVE
+263 AIHGTEVTVE
-273 GLVKDS
+273 GLDKNS

-292 MGCTIEWNGNKVTVK
+292 MGCSIKWNGMAVTVK

-321 IPDTLPALAVAASF
+321 IPDTLPALSVAAAF
-335 AYGDTILGNVE
+335 AEGDTILGNVE

-356 RVMRENL
+356 KVMRENL
-363 NALGVDAEESRD
+363 NELGVEAEERRD
-375 SLIIHGKGKV
+375 ALIIHGNGSV
-385 KGGSVKGYGDHRV
+385 KGGKDKGYGDHRV
-398 IMALSILGTK
+398 IMALAILGTRTEEK
-408 TEEPTDIDDIS
+408 TEIDDVS

-426 TFFELLKQLEK
+426 TFFDLLEKLEK

>member
-1 MHIFLLTIY
+1 MI
-10 LSRLFPY
+10 
-17 NRVMLIPKVK
+17 IPSVK
-27 LNGLITIPSSKSQT
+27 LSGKIIIPSSKSQT

-50 SRGISY
+50 SRGVSY
-56 IKHPLISDDTKSCI
+56 IKHPLISDDTESCI

-75 MGGVVTIG
+75 MGADVSILENG
-83 DNSDITVDATS
+83 DITVDATY
-94 AFFDMDELFIDAGN
+94 AFSDMDELSIDAGN

-115 SLPMLASLGIKVT
+115 SLPMLSSLGIQVN

-156 TNGFPPATLRGPLDG
+156 TEGFPPASIRGPLDG

-186 LLLGAPLAT
+186 LLLGAPLAI

-210 VKMTLKWLDEEEI
+210 VKMTLKWLDDQGI
-223 EYKISDDLEE
+223 KYRISDDLEE
-233 AWIKGGQSYKPL
+233 VWVKGGQSYKPL

-263 AIHNSEVTVE
+263 AIHGTEVTVE
-273 GLVKDS
+273 GLDKNS

-292 MGCTIEWNGNKVTVK
+292 MGCSIKWNGMAVTVK

-321 IPDTLPALAVAASF
+321 IPDTLPALSVAAAF
-335 AYGDTILGNVE
+335 AEGDTILGNVE

-356 RVMRENL
+356 KVMRENL
-363 NALGVDAEESRD
+363 NELGVEADERRDA
-375 SLIIHGKGKV
+375 LIIHGNGSV
-385 KGGSVKGYGDHRV
+385 KGGKAKGYGDHRV
-398 IMALSILGTK
+398 IMALAILGTR
-408 TEEPTDIDDIS
+408 TEEETEIDDVS

-426 TFFELLKQLEK
+426 TFFDLLEKLEK

>member
-1 MHIFLLTIY
+1 MI
-10 LSRLFPY
+10 
-17 NRVMLIPKVK
+17 IPSVK
-27 LNGLITIPSSKSQT
+27 LSGKIIIPSSKSQT

-50 SRGISY
+50 SRGVSY
-56 IKHPLISDDTKSCI
+56 IKHPLISDDTESCI

-75 MGGVVTIG
+75 MGADVIILENG
-83 DNSDITVDATS
+83 DITVDATY
-94 AFFDMDELFIDAGN
+94 AFSDMDELSIDAGN

-115 SLPMLASLGIKVT
+115 SLPMLSSLGIQVN

-156 TNGFPPATLRGPLDG
+156 TEGFSPASIRGPLDG

-186 LLLGAPLAT
+186 LLLGAPLAI

-210 VKMTLKWLDEEEI
+210 VKMTLKWLDDQGI
-223 EYKISDDLEE
+223 KYRISDDLEE
-233 AWIKGGQSYKPL
+233 VWVKGGQSYKPL

-263 AIHNSEVTVE
+263 AIHGTEVTVE
-273 GLVKDS
+273 GLDKNS

-292 MGCTIEWNGNKVTVK
+292 MGCSIKWNGMAVTVK

-321 IPDTLPALAVAASF
+321 IPDTLPALSVVAAF
-335 AYGDTILGNVE
+335 AEGDTILGNVE

-356 RVMRENL
+356 KVMRENL
-363 NALGVDAEESRD
+363 NELGVEAEERRD
-375 SLIIHGKGKV
+375 ALVVHGKGSV
-385 KGGSVKGYGDHRV
+385 KGGKAKGYGDHRV
-398 IMALSILGTK
+398 IMALAILGTR
-408 TEEPTDIDDIS
+408 TEEETEIDDVS

-426 TFFELLKQLEK
+426 TFFDLLEKLEK

>member
-1 MHIFLLTIY
+1 MI
-10 LSRLFPY
+10 
-17 NRVMLIPKVK
+17 IPSVK
-27 LNGLITIPSSKSQT
+27 LSGKIIIPSSKSQT

-50 SRGISY
+50 SRGVSY
-56 IKHPLISDDTKSCI
+56 IKHPLISDDTESCI

-75 MGGVVTIG
+75 MGADVNILENG
-83 DNSDITVDATS
+83 DITVDATY
-94 AFFDMDELFIDAGN
+94 AFSDMDELSIDAGN

-115 SLPMLASLGIKVT
+115 SLPMLSSLGIQVN

-156 TNGFPPATLRGPLDG
+156 TEGFPPASIRGPLDG

-186 LLLGAPLAT
+186 LLLGAPLAI

-210 VKMTLKWLDEEEI
+210 VKMTLKWLDDQGI
-223 EYKISDDLEE
+223 KYRISDDLEE
-233 AWIKGGQSYKPL
+233 VWVKGGQSYKPL

-263 AIHNSEVTVE
+263 AIHGTEVTVE
-273 GLVKDS
+273 GLDKNS

-292 MGCTIEWNGNKVTVK
+292 MGCSIKWNGMAVTVK

-321 IPDTLPALAVAASF
+321 IPDTLPALSVAAAF
-335 AYGDTILGNVE
+335 AEGDTILGNVE

-356 RVMRENL
+356 KVMRENL
-363 NALGVDAEESRD
+363 NELGVEAEERRD
-375 SLIIHGKGKV
+375 ALVVHGKGSV
-385 KGGSVKGYGDHRV
+385 KGGKAKGYGDHRV
-398 IMALSILGTK
+398 IMALAILGTK
-408 TEEPTDIDDIS
+408 TEKETEIDDVS

-426 TFFELLKQLEK
+426 TFFDLLEKLEK